1 MEFSIIAGLLAAML
15 HVLSGPDHLA
25 AVTPLVFEK
34 ENKHYRIGLF
44 WGIGHVFGMLLI
56 GVLLYFI
63 KDLFPVESFS
73 AYSEKFVGFI
83 LIGIGLWAF
92 YRIKHP
98 SRKHTHPHKHQVDEK
113 EVYHIHSHKHNEK
126 SHNHK
131 HNKLIETGE
140 LSAMG
145 VGTIHGFAGVSHF
158 LLMLP
163 VLGFSSKTQSV
174 LYMTGFAIG
183 TILAMSLYTFIIGK
197 IPERYT
203 RLTKPLKSFRFWAG
217 VAAIFVGLFWIL
229 KNT

>member
-1 MEFSIIAGLLAAML
+1 MEFPIIAGLLAAML

-44 WGIGHVFGMLLI
+44 WGIGHVLGMLLI

-63 KDLFPVESFS
+63 KDLLPVESFS

-92 YRIKHP
+92 YRIKYP
-98 SRKHTHPHKHQVDEK
+98 SRRHTHPHKHKINEK
-113 EVYHIHSHKHNEK
+113 EIYHIHPHKHEK
-126 SHNHK
+126 ESHSHT
-131 HNKLIETGE
+131 HNKMIEAGE

-163 VLGFSSKTQSV
+163 VLGFSSKMQSV
-174 LYMTGFAIG
+174 LYMIGFAIG
-183 TILAMSLYTFIIGK
+183 TVIAMSLYATIIGK
-197 IPERYT
+197 IKKKQYAPRKIYYD
-203 RLTKPLKSFRFWAG
+203 FRFWG
-217 VAAIFVGLFWIL
+217 GLFAIGVGIFWIIS
-229 KNT
+229 N

>member
-1 MEFSIIAGLLAAML
+1 MEFPIIAGLLAAML

-34 ENKHYRIGLF
+34 ENKHYRIGFF
-44 WGIGHVFGMLLI
+44 WGIGHVLGMLLI

-73 AYSEKFVGFI
+73 AYSEKIVGFI

-98 SRKHTHPHKHQVDEK
+98 SRKHTHPHKHKVDEK

-131 HNKLIETGE
+131 HNKLVETGE

-174 LYMTGFAIG
+174 LYMIGFAIG
-183 TILAMSLYTFIIGK
+183 TVIAMSLYATIIGK
-197 IPERYT
+197 IKKKQYAPSKIYYD
-203 RLTKPLKSFRFWAG
+203 FRFWGALFAIG
-217 VAAIFVGLFWIL
+217 VGIYWLL
-229 KNT
+229 SN

>member
-1 MEFSIIAGLLAAML
+1 MEFPIIAGLLAAML

-44 WGIGHVFGMLLI
+44 WGIGHVLGMLLI

-63 KDLFPVESFS
+63 KDLLPVESFS

-92 YRIKHP
+92 YRIKYP
-98 SRKHTHPHKHQVDEK
+98 SRRHTHPHKHKINEK
-113 EVYHIHSHKHNEK
+113 EIYHIHPHKHKKE
-126 SHNHK
+126 SHSHT
-131 HNKLIETGE
+131 HNKMIEAGE

-163 VLGFSSKTQSV
+163 VLGFSSKIQSV
-174 LYMTGFAIG
+174 LYMIGFAIG
-183 TILAMSLYTFIIGK
+183 TVIAMSFYATVIGK
-197 IPERYT
+197 IKKKQYAPSKIYYD
-203 RLTKPLKSFRFWAG
+203 FRFWG
-217 VAAIFVGLFWIL
+217 GLFAIGVGIFWIIS
-229 KNT
+229 N